1 MKLQAILI
9 SAALAAPGASL
20 AATDRPATKGDT
32 DRSRVS
38 DRDMRKHYESEE
50 KNLEQALKPGQD
62 KNFYRREIEKRG
74 YRITSINYDKP
85 DYVEYEIVKGRDTY
99 EVQIDLEKGG
109 KASKVD
115 VAANLWRTDATKAAL
130 LGKKVDSPKQ
140 AMKNSERYSDRDRRK
155 AYDNEEEK
163 IEKTLKAGEDKDYY
177 RRQLEKMGYKVTAV
191 NADRADYVEYEIVK
205 GDDTYE
211 VQIDF
216 DKNTRK
222 ANKIDV
228 APNLWQA
235 EATDKALSQ
244 REKREE
250 KRQEKR

>member
-1 MKLQAILI
+1 
-9 SAALAAPGASL
+9 
-20 AATDRPATKGDT
+20 
-32 DRSRVS
+32 
-38 DRDMRKHYESEE
+38 
-50 KNLEQALKPGQD
+50 
-62 KNFYRREIEKRG
+62 
-74 YRITSINYDKP
+74 
-85 DYVEYEIVKGRDTY
+85 
-99 EVQIDLEKGG
+99 
-109 KASKVD
+109 
-115 VAANLWRTDATKAAL
+115 
-130 LGKKVDSPKQ
+130 
-140 AMKNSERYSDRDRRK
+140 
-155 AYDNEEEK
+155 
-163 IEKTLKAGEDKDYY
+163 
-177 RRQLEKMGYKVTAV
+177 MGYKVTAV